1 MKATTLI
8 IALSLLTASSVS
20 GMVLAHQYNQEGSRH
35 ERGMQHQH
43 SRQLPLQRALAS
55 LALTE
60 EQQAQ
65 IQQLMQQHRAT
76 KAAWQRD
83 NSVRQQLD
91 ALLAAEHF
99 DEVAARQL
107 LEQQQQQRLEQ
118 RLAQLKLRH
127 EMLQVLTAEQRAQ
140 LAEKQHEKR
149 QKWQHKKQPRDN
161 S

>member
-35 ERGMQHQH
+35 ERGMQHQY
-43 SRQLPLQRALAS
+43 SRQLPLQRTLAS

-60 EQQAQ
+60 SQQAQ

-76 KAAWQRD
+76 RAVWQRD
-83 NSVRQQLD
+83 DSVRQQLE
-91 ALLAAEHF
+91 ALLAAGHF

-107 LEQQQQQRLEQ
+107 LEQQQQQQLEQ
-118 RLAQLKLRH
+118 RLSQLKLRH

-140 LAEKQHEKR
+140 LAEKQRERR
-149 QKWQHKKQPRDN
+149 QKWQHKKQQRDN

>member
-20 GMVLAHQYNQEGSRH
+20 GMVLAHQYHQEGSRH

-43 SRQLPLQRALAS
+43 SRQFPLQRALAS

-65 IQQLMQQHRAT
+65 IQKLMQQHRAT
-76 KAAWQRD
+76 KGTWQRD

-91 ALLAAEHF
+91 ALLAADSF
-99 DEVAARQL
+99 DEVSARQL
-107 LEQQQQQRLEQ
+107 LQQQQQQRLEQ
-118 RLAQLKLRH
+118 RLVQLKLRH
-127 EMLQVLTAEQRAQ
+127 EMLQVLTAEQRVQ
-140 LAEKQHEKR
+140 LAEKQREKWQR
-149 QKWQHKKQPRDN
+149 WQHKKQQRDN